1 MGTVSNGDFRTLWK
15 ELFQEKDPTQV
26 GIYHSPWGSEWDNG
40 CQYYVFIVSGTKLS
54 LTIEHNEYNLGR
66 KTKLQIQARSFKP
79 QYLCTFY
86 LKALYKEKGIVSQF
100 IYGGCGRDSGQ
111 WPPMGHQW
119 NGAKRDQLGAKY
131 PTATAR
137 GSCRWRLQCWSP
149 AMQVAAWV
157 ELLEHAPKVTDGSH
171 MDGGQRH
178 GVMI

>member
-1 MGTVSNGDFRTLWK
+1 MGTVSNGDFRTFWK

-26 GIYHSPWGSEWDNG
+26 GIHHSPWGSEWDNG

-100 IYGGCGRDSGQ
+100 IYGGVGGTVGS
-111 WPPMGHQW
+111 GHQW
-119 NGAKRDQLGAKY
+119 AISEMKQREISWEQNIPLQQPEGAVGGGCNAGVQQ
-131 PTATAR
+131 
-137 GSCRWRLQCWSP
+137 CR
-149 AMQVAAWV
+149 
-157 ELLEHAPKVTDGSH
+157 
-171 MDGGQRH
+171 
-178 GVMI
+178 